1 MATKKD
7 TRSVEEVI
15 ASLPRQEQLIVKR
28 LRLLVLESLPKA
40 TEKISYGVPFYTHHR
55 MICYIWPPS
64 VYWGPTRYTLES
76 KGVTLGFCQGNKM
89 GNEEGLLLQEGRK
102 QVYCMYFRHVS
113 EINDQQIRSLL
124 YEADLVDESFAK
136 AKKTKK
142 RR

>member
-7 TRSVEEVI
+7 TRSAEEVI

-64 VYWGPTRYTLES
+64 VHWGPTQYTLES

-102 QVYCMYFRHVS
+102 QVYCIYFRNVS
-113 EINDQQIRSLL
+113 EINDQQIQSLL

-136 AKKTKK
+136 TKK
-142 RR
+142 NKKRN